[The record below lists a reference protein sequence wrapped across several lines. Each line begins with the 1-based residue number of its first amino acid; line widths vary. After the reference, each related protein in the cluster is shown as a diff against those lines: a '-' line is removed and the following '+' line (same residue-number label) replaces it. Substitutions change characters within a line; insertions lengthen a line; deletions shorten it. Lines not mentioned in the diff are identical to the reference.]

1 MIAMKK
7 SMILLYILF
16 FLITL
21 SACSKKTGPIQGEV
35 TFIAGTLKINTLD
48 AAVGSRVSKDD
59 ILVTG
64 EKSEAVIQIS
74 ETAVI
79 TLRSDTEMK
88 FENLVNNKDE
98 SRTVSMELNRGNTYH
113 KVLRKGTAYSVKA
126 PTAVASVRGT
136 SFEMSA
142 ERSKTRISVETGEVY
157 VRKLPVDP
165 GTEEIIL
172 RAGESLEIG
181 SAEAGGRNY
190 SGKKSMSAATGYGS
204 KEQAVTGS
212 KLLTPEKR
220 KSTPAVK
227 NRNSSFNKKN
237 PASVEN
243 LAAINKNSGTEK
255 EAVSGKKAEQTSAI
269 VKKEKAPD
277 PKEVKALVNKKDR
290 KIEDI
295 KEVYNRIDKVYLY
308 SGEVVTGAIIERGES
323 YSILTTGGIV
333 KVSRKDIQSNEI
345 IR

>member
-1 MIAMKK
+1 
-7 SMILLYILF
+7 
-16 FLITL
+16 
-21 SACSKKTGPIQGEV
+21 
-35 TFIAGTLKINTLD
+35 
-48 AAVGSRVSKDD
+48 
-59 ILVTG
+59 
-64 EKSEAVIQIS
+64 
-74 ETAVI
+74 
-79 TLRSDTEMK
+79 
-88 FENLVNNKDE
+88 
-98 SRTVSMELNRGNTYH
+98 
-113 KVLRKGTAYSVKA
+113 
-126 PTAVASVRGT
+126 
-136 SFEMSA
+136 
-142 ERSKTRISVETGEVY
+142 
-157 VRKLPVDP
+157 
-165 GTEEIIL
+165 
-172 RAGESLEIG
+172 
-181 SAEAGGRNY
+181 
-190 SGKKSMSAATGYGS
+190 MSAATGYGS

-227 NRNSSFNKKN
+227 NRNSSFNKKD